1 MYQTKKMCYN
11 STKDGWRDI
20 MPMNSNA
27 VIPEEEK
34 SKLAAMYAEYKD
46 LMCYMAYQI
55 LRDNQETEDIVHQAF
70 IRIMN
75 IREYIGDVYSTRTRS
90 LLITITKR
98 LALDL
103 YRKRKN
109 HNIVTLNNA
118 YTDSI
123 TDIDIENVYE
133 SDEILAALSDLPSK
147 YRNLLILRYHYGL
160 QVNDIANILSMSKAN
175 VYKTILRAKSKLLEI
190 LESTQG
196 IIYAKEG

>member
-1 MYQTKKMCYN
+1 MCYN

-123 TDIDIENVYE
+123 TDIDIENLHE